1 MSEHVDGDPDQ
12 SDGPPV
18 ENGRDARG
26 FIVIDPA
33 ARNSGRSGGEDS
45 GTGND
50 TGGRRGRGRPRGNA
64 QSGASKA
71 SDQASL
77 AGLDIKDILLNIH
90 MMLSVWTGLPEL
102 CLEDA
107 EAKRLETAIKK
118 VSRHYPV
125 NISQKHVDLSY
136 LIYTIGTIYG
146 TRAVAIY
153 AAKRKS
159 GSTPPVNPDNVVDFN
174 FNMPNV
180 G

>member
-1 MSEHVDGDPDQ
+1 MSEHIDDNSSGP
-12 SDGPPV
+12 SDDTDTP
-18 ENGRDARG
+18 GRDASG

-33 ARNSGRSGGEDS
+33 ARNSGRSGGDDS

-50 TGGRRGRGRPRGNA
+50 TGSKRGRGRPRGTA
-64 QSGASKA
+64 QTGASKA
-71 SDQASL
+71 SDTASL

-90 MMLSVWTGLPEL
+90 MMLSVWTGLPEMA
-102 CLEDA
+102 LEEA

-136 LIYTIGTIYG
+136 LVYTIGTIYG